1 MVPIIPF
8 VTFVAIMTLSWIV
21 FRVVARD
28 YRTNHKL
35 TLRSSFLETSIFFVH
50 GFSSYVYLDSELS
63 AIRPNSPSFVLAAT
77 LIILGLV
84 AVYFSMSR
92 LGLSISIGQNVQ
104 GLRKTGLYRFSR
116 NPQIVAYFFVVVGYS
131 LLWPA
136 LLGALWVSLYLV
148 IAHMMVRTEEEH
160 LTMLY
165 GIEYRQYCSH
175 TPKYI
180 GFTKQ
185 P

>member
-1 MVPIIPF
+1 MLTIIPF
-8 VTFVAIMTLSWIV
+8 ATFVAIMTLSWIV
-21 FRVVARD
+21 FRAVAQD

-35 TLRSSFLETSIFFVH
+35 TSRSSFLETSIFFVH
-50 GFSSYVYLDSELS
+50 GCSSYVYLDSELS
-63 AIRPNSPSFVLAAT
+63 AIRPNSLSFVLAAT

-92 LGLSISIGQNVQ
+92 LGLSVSIGQNVQ

-136 LLGALWVSLYLV
+136 LLGGLWVCLYLLM
-148 IAHMMVRTEEEH
+148 AHMMVRTEEKH

-165 GIEYRQYCSH
+165 GVKYRQYCSH

-180 GFTKQ
+180 GITKQ

>member
-1 MVPIIPF
+1 M
-8 VTFVAIMTLSWIV
+8 
-21 FRVVARD
+21 
-28 YRTNHKL
+28 
-35 TLRSSFLETSIFFVH
+35 
-50 GFSSYVYLDSELS
+50 
-63 AIRPNSPSFVLAAT
+63 LAAT

-92 LGLSISIGQNVQ
+92 LGLSVSIGQNVQ
-104 GLRKTGLYRFSR
+104 GLRMTGLYRFSR

-136 LLGALWVSLYLV
+136 LLGGLWVCLYLV

-160 LTMLY
+160 LMMLY
-165 GIEYRQYCSH
+165 GVKYREYCSH